1 MLHTVEGYF
10 DSPDLKS
17 EIIHLSLLY
26 LQRLRIELW
35 TITWTDMVALLS
47 LFPRLIHL
55 ILVAHNVDSDM
66 ADGFAWSHLLQRIES
81 FHFKLTFS
89 YRAFEQQP
97 FYLDS
102 FRTKFWL
109 EERKWFVTYDQ
120 NPNANNCSMLYSNS
134 SVPMSSF
141 FLQ

>member
-55 ILVAHNVDSDM
+55 ILVAHNVHSDM
-66 ADGFAWSHLLQRIES
+66 ADGF
-81 FHFKLTFS
+81 
-89 YRAFEQQP
+89 
-97 FYLDS
+97 
-102 FRTKFWL
+102 
-109 EERKWFVTYDQ
+109 V
-120 NPNANNCSMLYSNS
+120 
-134 SVPMSSF
+134 
-141 FLQ
+141 